1 LEYDFSNRGGPVAGQ
16 RALLKNIDKIGET
29 VMRTQTSRRIL
40 GGCIA
45 MILLAASVS
54 AGAQAPNAQ
63 GSAPSLGTLE
73 YGTNLF
79 YPQGCAHNGTT
90 VVCTFVFV
98 HQAETQTIAA
108 GVAGSQLTGI
118 QFVDDG
124 HVPHNPSAAY
134 FVDRYGMR
142 QHVLTVNRADQG
154 TMMVEFPMVDTRV
167 SSGELHLATQML
179 GNIPVGQ
186 GGAGPAVGTPNM
198 LAAGGA
204 QASAPSA
211 NSHAQGQGQDTSGC
225 NTPQMANTSAC
236 KLSNKINN
244 ATTQTTSAA
253 NAMAAPVNAA
263 KSFLGL
269 FQQQKPA
276 APAPG
281 TQTPQQ

>member
-1 LEYDFSNRGGPVAGQ
+1 MIFAKRGPVAAAVG
-16 RALLKNIDKIGET
+16 RPVNKIEIGET
-29 VMRTQTSRRIL
+29 VMRMHTSRRIF
-40 GGCIA
+40 GGS
-45 MILLAASVS
+45 MSILLLAVGAA
-54 AGAQAPNAQ
+54 AGVQAQNAQ
-63 GSAPSLGTLE
+63 STTALGTLE
-73 YGTNLF
+73 YGPNLF

-167 SSGELHLATQML
+167 NSGELHLATQML
-179 GNIPVGQ
+179 GNIPVNQ

-198 LAAGGA
+198 LASGGG
-204 QASAPSA
+204 QAAAPGA
-211 NSHAQGQGQDTSGC
+211 ASHAQGSPDANACS
-225 NTPQMANTSAC
+225 TPQQANTSAC
-236 KLSNKINN
+236 KLSNKINS
-244 ATTQTTSAA
+244 ATTQTTNAA
-253 NAMAAPVNAA
+253 NAVAAPINAA
-263 KSFLGL
+263 KSFLGM

-276 APAPG
+276 AAASQPAP
-281 TQTPQQ
+281 QQQ

>member
-1 LEYDFSNRGGPVAGQ
+1 
-16 RALLKNIDKIGET
+16 
-29 VMRTQTSRRIL
+29 MRMHASRRIF
-40 GGCIA
+40 GGSIS
-45 MILLAASVS
+45 ILLLAASAV
-54 AGAQAPNAQ
+54 AGAQAQNPQSTTA
-63 GSAPSLGTLE
+63 LGTLE
-73 YGTNLF
+73 YGPNLF

-124 HVPHNPSAAY
+124 HVPHLPNAAY

-167 SSGELHLATQML
+167 ASGELHLATQML
-179 GNIPVGQ
+179 GNIPVNP

-198 LAAGGA
+198 LASGGA
-204 QASAPSA
+204 QAGAPAAA
-211 NSHAQGQGQDTSGC
+211 NHAQGGTAEANACS
-225 NTPQMANTSAC
+225 TPQQANTSAC
-236 KLSNKINN
+236 KLSNKINS
-244 ATTQTTSAA
+244 ATTQTTNAA
-253 NAMAAPVNAA
+253 NAMAAPINAA
-263 KSFLGL
+263 KSFLGI

-276 APAPG
+276 AAAGQPAP
-281 TQTPQQ
+281 QQQ